1 MKHNFSLR
9 PDITF
14 LNFGSFGACPKPI
27 FEKYQQ
33 LQVEMEYEPVQF
45 IVYNGPKL
53 LAESRKRLAEYLGC
67 KPEDLLYVPN
77 PTYAVN
83 LVANS
88 LDLKPGDEV
97 LATNIEYG
105 ACDKT
110 WKFHCKEKG
119 AKYVMQPITLPLTTK
134 EQFLEDFWKGATER
148 TKVVFISQITSATGL
163 ILPVKEI
170 VAEAKRRGILSFVDG
185 AHVPAHIDLKIDELG
200 ADFYT
205 GACHKWM
212 MTPKG
217 SSFLHVKKEHQDN
230 LKPILVSWGYNN
242 ENPSAVNF
250 QDINQFTGTR
260 DYTAYLCIPE
270 AIDFMKVNDWWGWAE
285 TNRMLVHK
293 WLPKLCNLVGSQP
306 LAPVTDEF
314 IGQLGSIPIKTKN
327 PLELKDVLYNK
338 FKIEIPV
345 MESPNTESVY
355 LRFSLNAFNTEQ
367 DLEHLEK
374 AIISLMERGL
384 IEKYAN

>member
-1 MKHNFSLR
+1 MKENFLLR

-14 LNFGSFGACPKPI
+14 FNFGSFGACPKPI

-33 LQVEMEYEPVQF
+33 LQVEMEAEPVQF

-53 LAESRKRLAEYLGC
+53 LAESRKRLSEFIAC
-67 KPEDLLYVPN
+67 DQNDLLYIPN
-77 PTYAVN
+77 PTYGVN

-88 LDLKPGDEV
+88 LDLQEGDEV
-97 LATNIEYG
+97 LSANIEYG

-110 WKFHCKEKG
+110 WKFFCQEKG
-119 AKYVMQPITLPLTTK
+119 ANYVMQPITLPLTSK
-134 EQFLEDFWKGATER
+134 EKFLEDFWKGATEK
-148 TKVVFISQITSATGL
+148 TKMIFISHITSATGL
-163 ILPVKEI
+163 ILPVAEI
-170 VAEAKRRGILSFVDG
+170 VQEAKRRGILSFVDG
-185 AHVPAHIDLKIDELG
+185 AHAPAHIDLKIDELG

-217 SSFLHVKKEHQDN
+217 SSFLHVKKEHQNN

-242 ENPSAVNF
+242 DDPTSVSF
-250 QDINQFTGTR
+250 QEINQFTGTR

-285 TNRMLVHK
+285 ESRMLVQK
-293 WLPKLCNLVGSQP
+293 WLPKLCDLVGSKP

-314 IGQLGSIPIKTKN
+314 IGQLGSIPINCSK
-327 PLELKDVLYNK
+327 PLELKEVLYRE
-338 FKIEIPV
+338 FQIEIPV
-345 MESPNTESVY
+345 MEQGGNVY
-355 LRFSLNAFNTEQ
+355 LRYSLNAFNTEQ
-367 DLEHLEK
+367 DLERLEEV
-374 AIISLMERGL
+374 IVVLMERGL
-384 IEKYAN
+384 IEKY